1 MFYKPTDSHSYL
13 LYYSSHPNHTKQ
25 SIPFSQFLR
34 LCCLCSEDED
44 FQSKS
49 LETREFFVQRGYPTS
64 PSETLSSSV
73 TNVTD
78 HDRTP
83 LVLTFHPFNFKVRDV
98 IRKNFHI
105 LKNNP
110 ETSSI
115 FSSNALVSFR
125 PSKNI
130 RETLVHSSL
139 PQELSSPCGTFPC
152 GVGQCKTCKFID
164 SSANISAPKFVYHIK
179 HHFTCTSS
187 HLIYC
192 ISCNRRGMLY
202 IGETGR
208 CLRTRFGEHRRS
220 VTSNDANQPLGR
232 HFNNGSHCVSDMKIR
247 AFCPISGSNDR
258 RRRHE
263 MRLIS
268 KLGTVDP
275 LGINE
280 RFSYI

>member
-1 MFYKPTDSHSYL
+1 M
-13 LYYSSHPNHTKQ
+13 
-25 SIPFSQFLR
+25 
-34 LCCLCSEDED
+34 
-44 FQSKS
+44 
-49 LETREFFVQRGYPTS
+49 
-64 PSETLSSSV
+64 

-78 HDRTP
+78 YNRTP

-105 LKNNP
+105 LKNDP

-115 FSSNALVSFR
+115 FSNNPLVSFR
-125 PSKNI
+125 HSKNI
-130 RETLVHSSL
+130 RETLVHSNL

-164 SSANISAPKFVYHIK
+164 SSTTISAPKFVYHIK

-192 ISCNRRGMLY
+192 ISCSRCGMLY
-202 IGETGR
+202 IGKTGR

-220 VTSNDANQPLGR
+220 VTSNDANQPVAR

-247 AFCPISGSNDR
+247 ALCPISGSNDSR
-258 RRRHE
+258 KRHE

-268 KLGTVDP
+268 KLGTVHP